1 MPERRVLHETR
12 QVSKTRRTNNGGHLH
27 IDRRHFLGLS
37 AAAAAG
43 CASHSGQPRPAQQAT
58 VRDRLWAFC
67 NPVNAD
73 YYMVKKRSVMTP
85 VESALY
91 LGIPNIIMVNQ
102 FPHQELPPEDD
113 GFFQPWR
120 SPLDL
125 HAYPTR
131 MLRQVVWSIVGARG
145 KTDVSERDEVIA
157 LAKRTP
163 NFVGVMMDDFVRPG
177 GHLGLSIEQLQEI
190 RTALKSGDKPLDLWV
205 TLYMASS
212 GHKDQIKPGITS
224 YLRYIDVATLWAWD
238 HEDLP
243 LIEAQVSALEQIS
256 PQTRKMLGCYTA
268 ALNPKGD
275 PRWTPLSVEAMRYQ
289 CETGLSLLQQGRI
302 EGIIIYA
309 NFLDLDWE
317 CMSWVRDWI
326 RRVGDQPLG
335 RSK

>member
-1 MPERRVLHETR
+1 MQIR
-12 QVSKTRRTNNGGHLH
+12 
-27 IDRRHFLGLS
+27 RRHFLGLGA

-43 CASHSGQPRPAQQAT
+43 SLPAFGQNRPAEPGT

-73 YYMVKKRSVMTP
+73 YYMVKKRSVMSP

-102 FPHQELPPEDD
+102 FPHQDLNPDD
-113 GFFQPWR
+113 EGFFQPWK

-125 HAYPTR
+125 YAYPTR
-131 MLRQVVWSIVGARG
+131 MLKRVVWSIVGARG
-145 KTDVSERDEVIA
+145 ATNSVERNEVVS

-177 GHLGLSIEQLQEI
+177 GKLGLSIDQLQDIQRE
-190 RTALKSGDKPLDLWV
+190 LKSGEKSLDSYV

-212 GHKDQIKPGITS
+212 GHKDQVKPSITS
-224 YLRYIDVATLWAWD
+224 YLKYIDVVTLWTWD

-243 LIEAQVSALEQIS
+243 LLEAQVSELERIA
-256 PQTRKMLGCYTA
+256 PNTRKLLGCYTA
-268 ALNPKGD
+268 AHTAQGN

-309 NFLDLDWE
+309 NFLDLEWDSMNWA
-317 CMSWVRDWI
+317 RDWI
-326 RRVGDQPLG
+326 RRVGDQPLR
-335 RSK
+335 RS